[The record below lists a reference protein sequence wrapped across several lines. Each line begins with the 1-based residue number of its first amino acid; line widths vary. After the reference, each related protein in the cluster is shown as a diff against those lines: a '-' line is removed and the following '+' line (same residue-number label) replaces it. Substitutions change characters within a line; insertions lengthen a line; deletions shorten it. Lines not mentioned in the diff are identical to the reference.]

1 MNKSTIAVLPLLVS
15 VSTSAITY
23 TAPIKQLQGEGLEDP
38 YNSIHL
44 DKNITTSPC
53 SSTNDVNRFAISDN
67 VHQSFALAALMA
79 GKEVTIMPSGKCNSA
94 NIETINFILIKSS
107 K

>member
-1 MNKSTIAVLPLLVS
+1 
-15 VSTSAITY
+15 
-23 TAPIKQLQGEGLEDP
+23 
-38 YNSIHL
+38 
-44 DKNITTSPC
+44 
-53 SSTNDVNRFAISDN
+53 
-67 VHQSFALAALMA
+67 MA